1 MKSAQKYD
9 VIIVGIGSMGASTC
23 YNLAK
28 RGAKVLGLE
37 QFNIVHENGSHAGQT
52 RILRKAYFEHP
63 DYVPLLNTTYNLW
76 AELEQKT
83 GQNLFYKTG
92 LFYAGPKQH
101 ELLEGV
107 KLSAKKYNI
116 ILKTLTEKEC
126 SEQFPTFKFDKNYEY
141 LFEPNAGYIEPE
153 KVISIYSKLAK
164 SEGAVL
170 LENQLVESWSDA
182 NNMITVKTKN
192 ATFIADKIVFTAG
205 GFSQKLLPYQSYKLV
220 PRRQITCWFEPKK
233 PLLFTKEKFPCFIYT
248 TSEVPGSFYGF
259 PMVPAGQNYSKMG
272 IKVGYHYPGEAIDP
286 YTLNEFNNTKD
297 AKLIKK
303 FMQNFIPD
311 GYKSSFAT
319 KACIYTYSEDGHF
332 IIENHKTHK
341 NVSLAC
347 GFSGHGFK
355 FTPLVGEILTDL
367 CLNGKTKH
375 SIGFLSS
382 DRFK

>member
-1 MKSAQKYD
+1 LKSAQKYD
-9 VIIVGIGSMGASTC
+9 VIVVGVGSMGASTC

-37 QFNIVHENGSHAGQT
+37 QFNIVHEKGSHAGQT

-63 DYVPLLNTTYNLW
+63 DYVQLLDTTYKLW
-76 AELEQKT
+76 AALEQKT
-83 GQNLFYKTG
+83 GEKLIYKTG

-116 ILKTLTEKEC
+116 PLKTLTEKEC
-126 SEQFPTFKFDKNYEY
+126 SEQFPTFKFNENYEY
-141 LFEPNAGYIEPE
+141 LFEANAGYLEPE
-153 KVISIYSKLAK
+153 KIIRIYSELAK
-164 SEGAVL
+164 REGATL
-170 LENQLVESWSDA
+170 LENQLVESWHDI
-182 NNMITVKTKN
+182 NNRITVKTKN
-192 ATFIADKIVFTAG
+192 DTFFADKIIFTAG
-205 GFSQKLLPYQSYKLV
+205 GFTQKLLPFRTHKLV
-220 PRRQITCWFEPKK
+220 SRRQITCWFEPKETS
-233 PLLFTKEKFPCFIYT
+233 LFENENFPCFIYA

-259 PMVPAGQNYSKMG
+259 PLVLAGQNLNKKG
-272 IKVGYHYPGEAIDP
+272 VKVGYHFPGEAIDP
-286 YTLNEFNNTKD
+286 YTLNQFSNEKD
-297 AKLIKK
+297 AELIKK

-311 GYKSSFAT
+311 GYKSSFTT

-341 NVSLAC
+341 NVCLAC

-355 FTPLVGEILTDL
+355 FAPLVGEILADL
-367 CLNGKTKH
+367 SLNGKTNH